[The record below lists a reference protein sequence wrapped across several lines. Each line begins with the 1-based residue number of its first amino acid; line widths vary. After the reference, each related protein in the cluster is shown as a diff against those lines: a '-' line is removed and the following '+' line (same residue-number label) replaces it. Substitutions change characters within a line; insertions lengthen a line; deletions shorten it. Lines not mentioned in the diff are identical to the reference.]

1 MRSEPFGGGLVD
13 LLVLSV
19 ARQGETYGYEATQ
32 MLTDLG
38 VEGLSEATVY
48 ACLRRLEERGL
59 LVSRQEVAANGKAR
73 RYYTL
78 TDEGEAH
85 RAREQETWV
94 ATRDAV
100 ARVLAAGAGG
110 A

>member
-19 ARQGETYGYEATQ
+19 ARRGETYGYEATKA
-32 MLTDLG
+32 LTELG

-48 ACLRRLEERGL
+48 ACLRRLEERGF
-59 LVSRQEVAANGKAR
+59 LVSRQELAANGKAR
-73 RYYTL
+73 RYYSL
-78 TDEGEAH
+78 TADGEAH
-85 RAREQETWV
+85 RAQEQEAWV
-94 ATRDAV
+94 TTRDAV